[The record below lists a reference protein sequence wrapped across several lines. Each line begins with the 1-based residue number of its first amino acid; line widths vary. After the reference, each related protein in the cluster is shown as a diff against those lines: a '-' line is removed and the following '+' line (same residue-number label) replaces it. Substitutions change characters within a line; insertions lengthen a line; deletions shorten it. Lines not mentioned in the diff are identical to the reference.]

1 MFTTQTLP
9 HFKTAKVYLRDQGYA
24 FEEKDVNNDSAARN
38 EMAKRGIRGVPA
50 FLIGDQMVEGL
61 DRAKIERLIDYKVI
75 NCPDCNSRL
84 RVPKD
89 KGKIKVK
96 CPKCNHEFQWGN

>member
-1 MFTTQTLP
+1 M
-9 HFKTAKVYLRDQGYA
+9 YLRDQGYS
-24 FEEKDVNNDSAARN
+24 FEEKDVNSDSVARN
-38 EMAKRGIRGVPA
+38 EMVKRGIRGVPA
-50 FLIGDQMVEGL
+50 FLIGDEIVEGL

-75 NCPDCNSRL
+75 NCTNCNSRL

-96 CPKCNHEFQWGN
+96 CPKCSTVFQWNK